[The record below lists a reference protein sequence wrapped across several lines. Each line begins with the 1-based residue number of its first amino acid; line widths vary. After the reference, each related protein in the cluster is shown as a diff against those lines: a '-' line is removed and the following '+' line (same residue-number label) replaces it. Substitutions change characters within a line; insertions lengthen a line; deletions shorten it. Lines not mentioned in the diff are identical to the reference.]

1 MAKHLIKNYLLLE
14 PGDIALNLIS
24 KCNTADVAKHVIQN
38 YLLLEP
44 GDIAVKI
51 DAVLPCSVG
60 ILPDP
65 LGQLAEVRSLL
76 GLQISLQQ
84 QLRMKCPLKVLHD
97 MHTRTI
103 SETSILVSP
112 LRSFAYRH

>member
-1 MAKHLIKNYLLLE
+1 M
-14 PGDIALNLIS
+14 
-24 KCNTADVAKHVIQN
+24 TRN

-60 ILPDP
+60 VLPDP
-65 LGQLAEVRSLL
+65 LGQLAKVLSLL

-84 QLRMKCPLKVLHD
+84 QLRMKCPLEVLHD
-97 MHTRTI
+97 MHTCTTSAI
-103 SETSILVSP
+103 SILVFP
-112 LRSFAYRH
+112 LRFI